1 MNKFREMWALTK
13 GANQQSDQPDHNMV
27 ALTLTIDKN
36 IDSDGNGEI
45 QIFPDGRFYAKD
57 GRRPEGWQLTA
68 EFANKLIEA
77 AQKQKDDYMV
87 DYEHQT
93 IFAAKNGQPNPA
105 AGWFKELE
113 YREGEGLFAKVKW
126 NEAAAQQI
134 KNDEYRYISPFF
146 ESDDDGNILS
156 LFNVG
161 LTNTPAIDGM
171 AKVVALSE
179 LVPSTR
185 SRSSFLEQLKTLV
198 DNAEGLSADQLVGAV
213 KEMVNQVD
221 WLTQKTPETPKSDP
235 IPKEPDENNSVVKDN
250 LTTDEPETNTEA
262 SAEASEPDPEKYV
275 PIEAFNEI
283 RDQLAEL
290 QKAQNTQALNS
301 VVEEALQV
309 GKLLPSQKN
318 WALNLGTKNID
329 SLKEYLA
336 NAQPIVPIGKTQS
349 GGTSNTNA
357 LTPEQKRLEQ
367 LTGLS
372 FTNAKSQGE

>member
-1 MNKFREMWALTK
+1 MNKFRERWALTK
-13 GANQQSDQPDHNMV
+13 GANKQPDQPDHNMV

-93 IFAAKNGQPNPA
+93 IYAASNGQPNPA

-146 ESDDDGNILS
+146 ESDEEGNILS

-185 SRSSFLEQLKTLV
+185 SRSSFLEQLKALI

-221 WLTQKTPETPKSDP
+221 WLTQKTPEAPKADTAPTDP
-235 IPKEPDENNSVVKDN
+235 EPTAEPPK
-250 LTTDEPETNTEA
+250 EPETNTEA

-301 VVEEALQV
+301 VVEEALQA

-349 GGTSNTNA
+349 GGAPNTDA
-357 LTPEQKRLEQ
+357 LTPEQQRLEQ

-372 FTNAKSQGE
+372 FTNAKSSQGE

>member
-1 MNKFREMWALTK
+1 MNKFREKWALTK
-13 GANQQSDQPDHNMV
+13 GAKQQPDHNMV

-68 EFANKLIEA
+68 DFANKLIEA
-77 AQKQKDDYMV
+77 ANAQKDDYMV

-93 IFAAKNGQPNPA
+93 IYAASNGKPNPA
-105 AGWFKELE
+105 AGWFKGLE

-126 NEAAAQQI
+126 TATAAQQI

-146 ESDDDGNILS
+146 ESDEEGNILS

-185 SRSSFLEQLKTLV
+185 SRSSFLEQLKTLI

-221 WLTQKTPETPKSDP
+221 WLTQKTPETTKADTA
-235 IPKEPDENNSVVKDN
+235 PKEPEPTPDPVE
-250 LTTDEPETNTEA
+250 EPETNTEEPTVA
-262 SAEASEPDPEKYV
+262 PDPEKYV
-275 PIEAFNEI
+275 PIEVFNEI

-290 QKAQNTQALNS
+290 QKAQKTQALNS
-301 VVEEALQV
+301 VVEEALQT

-349 GGTSNTNA
+349 GGAPNTDA
-357 LTPEQKRLEQ
+357 LTPEQQRLEQ

-372 FTNAKSQGE
+372 FTNAKSSQGE

>member
-1 MNKFREMWALTK
+1 MNKFREKRALT
-13 GANQQSDQPDHNMV
+13 GVANKLPDQPDHNMV

-57 GRRPEGWQLTA
+57 NRRPEGWQLTT

-77 AQKQKDDYMV
+77 AKAQKDDYMV

-93 IFAAKNGQPNPA
+93 IYAASNGRPNPA

-113 YREGEGLFAKVKW
+113 YRESEGLFAKVKW
-126 NEAAAQQI
+126 NETAIQQI

-146 ESDDDGNILS
+146 ESDEDGNILS

-221 WLTQKTPETPKSDP
+221 WLTQKAPETPKSDP
-235 IPKEPDENNSVVKDN
+235 APTDPDPTAEPSK
-250 LTTDEPETNTEA
+250 EPETNAEA
-262 SAEASEPDPEKYV
+262 PAEASEPDPEKYV

-290 QKAQNTQALNS
+290 QKAQNTRALNS
-301 VVEEALQV
+301 VVEEALQA

-349 GGTSNTNA
+349 GGTPNTDA
-357 LTPEQKRLEQ
+357 LTPEQQRLEQ

-372 FTNAKSQGE
+372 FTNAKSSQGE